1 MTIYNTYPSAVANA
15 IEKALVAALADVIVA
30 SVIPVVPDIVDNKIL
45 YILIRLFIML
55 TLTQLRLLYKKRW

>member
-30 SVIPVVPDIVDNKIL
+30 SVIPVVPDIVDNAIF
-45 YILIRLFIML
+45 LFL
-55 TLTQLRLLYKKRW
+55 